1 MKQQNKAIILKQ
13 ERVFVLLFRIFFSRL
28 KNPCQEKYKTIKYV
42 YVVKERANIWNK
54 FKKMN
59 ILISEKEN

>member
-42 YVVKERANIWNK
+42 YVVKERANI
-54 FKKMN
+54 
-59 ILISEKEN
+59 